1 MKIRKGVI
9 TAAGD
14 RSRRIPL
21 QTLVDRDG
29 STRTVLAMLVNEIA
43 GAGVTDI
50 CVIVPP
56 KEQASYK
63 AAVPDPPANLHLVE
77 QPEVPGYAGALSA
90 ARPFANDEPFL
101 HLVGDH
107 VYIGPRDKGWAARLV
122 DVAAAHECSVSAVQA
137 THESLISRFG
147 VVGGTPISGDLSTY
161 RIDTIVEKP
170 TPTEAEQRLIAPGLR
185 AGYYLAFFGMHVFTP
200 AVLELIASEPA
211 PASVSAAL
219 QRLASREK
227 YLAWQVAGHRHDLGP
242 RYGLLNAQLA
252 LALTGRDRDEVL
264 SSLVGL
270 IATHGAREQ

>member
-1 MKIRKGVI
+1 MKVRKGVI

-43 GAGVTDI
+43 SAGIAEI
-50 CVIVPP
+50 CIVIPP
-56 KEQASYK
+56 GQLETYR
-63 AAVPDPPANLHLVE
+63 AAVNDAPARVAFVE
-77 QPEVPGYAGALSA
+77 QPPLPGYASALRAAGEFTGA
-90 ARPFANDEPFL
+90 DPFL

-107 VYIGPRDKGWAARLV
+107 VYIGPKQKGWAARLV
-122 DVAAAHECSVSAVQA
+122 EVAAAQQCSVSAVQA
-137 THESLISRFG
+137 THESQISRFG
-147 VVGGTPISGDLSTY
+147 VVGGTPVSGDLALY
-161 RIDTIVEKP
+161 RIDAIVEKP

-185 AGYYLAFFGMHVFTP
+185 AGYYLAFFGMHVLTP
-200 AVLELIASEPA
+200 GMLDILRGQGDDG
-211 PASVSAAL
+211 SVSDAL
-219 QRLASREK
+219 HQLASKEK
-227 YLAWQVAGHRHDLGP
+227 YLAWQVSGHRYDLGP

-270 IATHGAREQ
+270 IGTHGAREQ